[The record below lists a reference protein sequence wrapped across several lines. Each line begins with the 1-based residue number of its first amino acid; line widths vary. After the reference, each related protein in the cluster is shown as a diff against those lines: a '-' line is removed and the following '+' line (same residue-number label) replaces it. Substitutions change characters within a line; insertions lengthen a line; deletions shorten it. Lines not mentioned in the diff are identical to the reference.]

1 MAIFAPAESL
11 PSPATLPRGKRSFE
25 NYVCFPLS
33 QIIQNQ
39 YFVRLELEFGGLM
52 GLMGFVGLVGL
63 VGLMSL
69 VSTISQV
76 GLW

>member
-1 MAIFAPAESL
+1 M
-11 PSPATLPRGKRSFE
+11 
-25 NYVCFPLS
+25 CFPLS
-33 QIIQNQ
+33 QIIQIIQNQ

-69 VSTISQV
+69 VSTISLV

>member
-1 MAIFAPAESL
+1 M
-11 PSPATLPRGKRSFE
+11 
-25 NYVCFPLS
+25 CFPLS

-39 YFVRLELEFGGLM
+39 YFDRLELEFGGLI
-52 GLMGFVGLVGL
+52 GLIGLVGLVGL

-69 VSTISQV
+69 VSTISLV